1 MKNENLTATD
11 EFEEAVNKVKAGAAA
26 VSALYVADTSITYT
40 PELLDVIATQL
51 HEAARYFDGIMTEE

>member
-1 MKNENLTATD
+1 MKDENVLAS
-11 EFEEAVNKVKAGAAA
+11 EGFEEAVNKVKAGAAA
-26 VSALYVADTSITYT
+26 ISALHAADTTLTYT